1 MAEKKDKK
9 SLVTRDSMLLIGI
22 GLAVIYWAIES
33 FMNIF
38 LTPDANFF
46 RHLIGTDIYNIYS
59 RIIILCLFVIFGSHV
74 QYTINKRDRKSVV

>member
-1 MAEKKDKK
+1 MFEKKDKK
-9 SLVTRDSMLLIGI
+9 NLITKDSMLLLAIV
-22 GLAVIYWAIES
+22 LAVIYWAIES

-59 RIIILCLFVIFGSHV
+59 RIII
-74 QYTINKRDRKSVV
+74 YTQGDYALLYIHYSSVDTA